1 MSGYGLRRERD
12 ERAQDHVRRCV
23 EYVRQQSVSVAASQA
38 GSRAW
43 ARRILDR
50 IADGEQMPDI
60 SMRYA
65 CAVLGIEGHAVT
77 ATIQAARAKEA
88 GR

>member
-50 IADGEQMPDI
+50 YADGESLPDI
-60 SMRYA
+60 SLRYA
-65 CAVLGIEGHAVT
+65 CAVLGMDQADVVT
-77 ATIQAARAKEA
+77 TVVAARRAS
-88 GR
+88 